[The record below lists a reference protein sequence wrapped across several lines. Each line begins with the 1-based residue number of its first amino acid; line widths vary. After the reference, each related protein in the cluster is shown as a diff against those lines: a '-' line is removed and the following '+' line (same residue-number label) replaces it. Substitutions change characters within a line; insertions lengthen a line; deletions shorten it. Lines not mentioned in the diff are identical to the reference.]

1 MTDTTAVPTVAER
14 LRRLARTIRTH
25 WVVLVCTTVIT
36 AGTAALVAG
45 GGAEGYTATSKVVL
59 DESQLVG
66 VSSTTPLV
74 PNPDPERDVNTKV
87 SLVLARP
94 VAQAVK
100 AHLHLNTSLNKL
112 LTMVQA
118 QTENTSN
125 IVDVTATASTAAGA
139 RALANAFVTEYVNY
153 RRALARSSFS
163 AGAAAIR
170 RQLTELGSPATTPQS
185 AALASQLRQ
194 IEIAAASQTGGAIV
208 VASAGR
214 AAAFTTRPRLEL
226 TIVGLVVGLLLSAAL
241 VTLLEFTDRTVKDGE
256 DVVTALPVR
265 ILAEIPRRRRL
276 RRALGLDLGRA
287 QAEAYDNLA
296 AQVLLARRRRH
307 LSALVVTSPG
317 AADGKTTV
325 TLGLAHALARVDQ
338 RVIVLNADPRNL
350 EHPAPASATLELDG
364 GESVSVLP
372 GGWVRGRDEASNS
385 AELVNMI
392 DTHRHNADFV
402 LVDAP
407 SVHHLHN
414 ANGLVET
421 VDGVLLVARLRWTP
435 AISLNNAL
443 EAIDAFALRLVGMVL
458 TDSLLAGPP
467 ELGTRGHGALIPLEV
482 SDNGAGLDRGTN
494 PARRARRNGGERQT
508 ATAGRASV
516 SRDDGLAG

>member
-1 MTDTTAVPTVAER
+1 MNDTTAVPTVAER
-14 LRRLARTIRTH
+14 LRRLARIVRTH
-25 WVVLVCTTVIT
+25 WLVLVCGTAIT
-36 AGTAALVAG
+36 AGAAALVAG
-45 GGAEGYTATSKVVL
+45 NGTERYTATSKVVL

-94 VAQAVK
+94 VAQAVR
-100 AHLHLNTSLNKL
+100 AHLHLNTSLTKL
-112 LTMVQA
+112 LSMVEA
-118 QTENTSN
+118 QTESTSN
-125 IVDVTATASTAAGA
+125 IVDVTATATTPGGA
-139 RALANAFVTEYVNY
+139 RAVANAFVTEYVNY
-153 RRALARSSFS
+153 RRALARSSFN

-170 RQLTELGSPATTPQS
+170 RQLAALGATGTTPQS
-185 AALASQLRQ
+185 AALAAQLRQ

-208 VASAGR
+208 VAGAGR
-214 AAAFTTRPRLEL
+214 PTAFTTRPQLEL
-226 TIVGLVVGLLLSAAL
+226 TIVGLVVGLLLSAA
-241 VTLLEFTDRTVKDGE
+241 VITLLEFTDRTVKDGE
-256 DVVTALPVR
+256 DIVTALPVR
-265 ILAEIPRRRRL
+265 VLAEIPRTRRV

-307 LSALVVTSPG
+307 LSVLMVTSPG
-317 AADGKTTV
+317 VADAKTTV

-338 RVIVLNADPRNL
+338 RVLVLNADPRNA
-350 EHPAPASATLELDG
+350 ERPAPASATLELAGD
-364 GESVSVLP
+364 ESVTVLS
-372 GGWVRGRDEASNS
+372 GGWARDQDEASNS
-385 AELVNMI
+385 AELVNTI
-392 DTHRHNADFV
+392 ETHRHNVDFV

-421 VDGVLLVARLRWTP
+421 VDGALLVARLRWT
-435 AISLNNAL
+435 AATSLNNAL

-458 TDSLLAGPP
+458 TNSLLSGPP
-467 ELGTRGHGALIPLEV
+467 ELGTRGHAALIPLDV

-508 ATAGRASV
+508 ATAGRTHV
-516 SRDDGLAG
+516 SSDDGLAG